1 METASGNLEQKLICC
16 KDLGDKKKAW
26 KTLVNTER
34 SLTSL
39 QILEVSKTWVRVF
52 HDLA

>member
-26 KTLVNTER
+26 KTLVNTEW

-39 QILEVSKTWVRVF
+39 QILRGFK
-52 HDLA
+52 DLGEGIP